1 MLLEEVLRSL
11 PAQPG
16 VYLFKDAR
24 GKVLYVGK
32 ASSLRQ
38 RVRSYF
44 TFPSARSADGTGG
57 LLSAGAE
64 SPSRLQAA
72 SDASP
77 KIEQLVSRIEDIDF
91 LLTDSEQEALIL
103 ENNLIKK
110 YRPRYNVRLRD
121 DKTYPYLKIDF
132 QEPWARIYFT
142 RRWQQDNA
150 RYFGPYASAWSVR
163 QTLEVIRRLFPFR
176 TCTRKITGA
185 DPRACLEYDI
195 HRCLGPCIGA
205 VSREEYDRVMR
216 QVVLFLEGKNEK
228 VVRDLR
234 RQMEEAAEKLLFEKA
249 AILRDHVQ
257 AVESVTERQK
267 MSVPGLGDAD
277 VIAFA
282 LSQDLAYV
290 QVFFIRQGKL
300 LGRDPFILEG
310 VQDEAPDRVMASFI
324 QLFYAAA
331 SYIPPLL
338 LLEHAPADSE
348 LMQQWLRYQRQRAV
362 SFVVPRRGPKRELVE
377 MVAENARVGLE
388 QYRIKKLSV
397 PGARGAAMQA
407 LQDALKL
414 PKSPQRMEGYDISNI
429 QGDFAVGSMVVFE
442 EGKPKTSDYRRF
454 RIRTVEGANDYAM
467 LQEVLRRRL
476 RRAAAT
482 SEANGGDG
490 QSWAPLPDL
499 LLVDGGKGQLNAVLE
514 VVREAGLD
522 VPVASLAKENEE
534 VYVPLQS
541 EPIVL
546 PRNSPALFL
555 LQQLR
560 DEAHRFA
567 ITYHRKVRSRSEV
580 KSALDSVPGIGPRRK
595 RALLQKFG
603 SVKGIREA
611 PVEEVA
617 AVVGGRT
624 LAELVKSYI

>member
-1 MLLEEVLRSL
+1 MIHEVLQSL

-16 VYLFKDAR
+16 VYLFKDSK

-44 TFPSARSADGTGG
+44 NLQPVQIGNGPP
-57 LLSAGAE
+57 E
-64 SPSRLQAA
+64 YQAA

-77 KIEQLVSRIEDIDF
+77 KTERLVSQIEDIDF
-91 LLTDSEQEALIL
+91 LVTDSEQEALIL

-110 YRPRYNVRLRD
+110 HRPRYNVRLRD

-132 QEPWARIYFT
+132 NEPWARIYFT

-150 RYFGPYASAWSVR
+150 RYFGPFASAWSVR
-163 QTLEVIRRLFPFR
+163 KTLDVIKRLFPYR

-195 HRCLGPCIGA
+195 HRCLGPCVGA
-205 VSREEYDRVMR
+205 VTKEEYDRTLR
-216 QVVLFLEGKNEK
+216 QVILFLEGRNEK
-228 VVRDLR
+228 IVRDLR
-234 RQMEEAAEKLLFEKA
+234 RQMEQAAEKLLFEKA
-249 AILRDHVQ
+249 AILRDQVQ
-257 AVESVTERQK
+257 AVEAVTERQK
-267 MSVPGLGDAD
+267 ISVPDLGDAD

-290 QVFFIRQGKL
+290 QVFFVRQGKL
-300 LGRDPFILEG
+300 LGRDPFILDG
-310 VQDEAPDRVMASFI
+310 VQDETPDRIMAGFL

-331 SYIPPLL
+331 SHIPPLL
-338 LLEHAPADSE
+338 LLQHSPADSDLIE
-348 LMQQWLRYQRQRAV
+348 GWLREQRDGAV
-362 SFVVPRRGPKRELVE
+362 KLVTPQRGPKRELLE
-377 MVAENARVGLE
+377 MVAANARVGLE
-388 QYRIKKLSV
+388 QYRIKKLAV
-397 PGARGAAMQA
+397 PGARGAALESLA
-407 LQDALKL
+407 EALKL
-414 PKSPQRMEGYDISNI
+414 TGPPRRMECYDISNI
-429 QGDFAVGSMVVFE
+429 QGTSAVGSMVVFE
-442 EGKPKTSDYRRF
+442 DGKPRTSDYRRF
-454 RIRTVEGANDYAM
+454 RIKTVEGANDYAM

-476 RRAAAT
+476 RRASAAEGPT
-482 SEANGGDG
+482 DGQEKSEA
-490 QSWAPLPDL
+490 WASLPDL
-499 LLVDGGKGQLNAVLE
+499 LLVDGGKGQLNAGLE
-514 VVREAGLD
+514 VVNGLGLD
-522 VPVASLAKENEE
+522 IPLASLAKEHEE
-534 VYVPLQS
+534 IYVPFQP

-580 KSALDSVPGIGPRRK
+580 RSALDSVPGIGPRRK
-595 RALLQKFG
+595 RALLQRFG
-603 SVKGIREA
+603 SVRGIREA

-617 AVVGGRT
+617 AVLKEKG
-624 LAELVKSYI
+624 LAEMVKSYI